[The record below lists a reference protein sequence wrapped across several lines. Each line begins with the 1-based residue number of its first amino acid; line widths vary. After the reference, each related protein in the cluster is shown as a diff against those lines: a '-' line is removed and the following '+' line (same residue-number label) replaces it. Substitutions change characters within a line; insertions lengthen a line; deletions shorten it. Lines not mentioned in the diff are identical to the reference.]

1 MVNDLKW
8 SKFIKYLNISQGL
21 WIHFTWESIIL
32 CKDISGMPY
41 QIWIYAF
48 QMMFWVALPYSSSF
62 KVCYDAKFCAFQ
74 YVTTFSAFQY
84 VTNFTQNSNWRLLF
98 KGYYSRKKGCEPPG
112 SIHLLL
118 QGSTFHSCWYRCWIC
133 IQVSCTTLRYCT

>member
-62 KVCYDAKFCAFQ
+62 NMCYDAKFCAFQ
-74 YVTTFSAFQY
+74 YVTTFSSFQY
-84 VTNFTQNSNWRLLF
+84 VTNFTQTQIEGFFSKVIIQERRDASRLGVSICCCRDQHF
-98 KGYYSRKKGCEPPG
+98 IHVDTDVG
-112 SIHLLL
+112 SVFRLVARH
-118 QGSTFHSCWYRCWIC
+118 
-133 IQVSCTTLRYCT
+133 